1 MSGPGTFVKFTLCCT
16 LSAVATLTSS
26 LAAEETAI
34 DNAVDNAAWQAATA
48 DDTVI
53 EQVQFGGFRSPFFGR
68 PTLAAASPLSDSG
81 RATRQRQ
88 PRQLLARA
96 PSTPRRRRLSR
107 TPDMLG
113 DSFLPPLLLT
123 LQPQNTQGTIVH
135 SALSVAGGSARAK
148 ISENNK
154 ALPNDRVYFNYN
166 HFQNAVH
173 RNAFIEGGAQITG
186 QNANVD
192 RFTLG
197 VERTLFSGDVSL
209 GLRLPLTNFPD
220 ADVNI
225 VALGPA
231 GRFRSDTG
239 VAGNL
244 SLVGKQL
251 LVDAEDLV
259 VSFGLG
265 IELPTGADGSVL
277 TETNLFSVENESLFL
292 QPFLAMTLDNGD
304 AFIHSFLQVDVDVG
318 SSPLTVTDVAVGG
331 PPVGVGDI
339 TQQTLI
345 HWDTTAGL
353 WLARS
358 SDPTGITGLAAIAEF
373 HLSSA
378 VSSAEQLTGFVPT
391 LTGPAAFMLSP
402 GANRYTASYVTT
414 GIHVEIGQ
422 NQSLRVAGVFP
433 LSDGVQKFFDGE
445 LLVQFGRRY

>member
-1 MSGPGTFVKFTLCCT
+1 MKFTLHCT
-16 LSAVATLTSS
+16 LSAVATLTTS
-26 LAAEETAI
+26 LAAEETAM
-34 DNAVDNAAWQAATA
+34 DNAVDNAAWQAAAA

-113 DSFLPPLLLT
+113 DSFLPSFLLT
-123 LQPQNTQGTIVH
+123 LEPQSIQGTIVN
-135 SALSVAGGSARAK
+135 SLLSVAGGSARAK
-148 ISENNK
+148 ISDNNK

-166 HFQNAVH
+166 HFQNAVQ
-173 RNAFIEGGAQITG
+173 RNAFIVGGAQITG

-197 VERTLFSGDVSL
+197 GERTLFNGDVSL

-225 VALGPA
+225 AAQGPA

-244 SLVGKQL
+244 SLVGKKL

-292 QPFLAMTLDNGD
+292 QPFLAMTLENGD
-304 AFIHSFLQVDVDVG
+304 AFMHSFLQVDVDVG

-331 PPVGVGDI
+331 PPAGVGDI

-353 WLARS
+353 WLTRS
-358 SDPTGITGLAAIAEF
+358 SDATGITGVAAIAEF

-402 GANRYTASYVTT
+402 GAGRYTASYVTT
-414 GIHVEIGQ
+414 GIHFEIGR

-433 LSDGVQKFFDGE
+433 LSDGVQRFFDGE